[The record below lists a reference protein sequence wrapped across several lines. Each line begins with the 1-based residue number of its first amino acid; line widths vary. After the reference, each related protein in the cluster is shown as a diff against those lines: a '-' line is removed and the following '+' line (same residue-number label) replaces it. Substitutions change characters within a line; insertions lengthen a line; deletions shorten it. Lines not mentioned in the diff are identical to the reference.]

1 MLLESAVIFVGV
13 GSGHVFEDGPQ
24 PTGLRYCIN
33 SASLDFSDKEQLA
46 LIRGGPEQISWK
58 GTRMNFKL
66 SLVSVLALS
75 VVIACGKS
83 EDPTV
88 DQAGSVAT
96 VDDDVATPAT
106 GSGAVVEIIPGL
118 TMRILREGS
127 GAVAESGDIAI
138 VHYTGWLYDAQAV
151 NNRGK
156 MFDSSVERGEHFQFP
171 LGAGRVIRGWDE
183 GVAGMR

>member
-1 MLLESAVIFVGV
+1 
-13 GSGHVFEDGPQ
+13 
-24 PTGLRYCIN
+24 
-33 SASLDFSDKEQLA
+33 
-46 LIRGGPEQISWK
+46 
-58 GTRMNFKL
+58 MNFKL

-127 GAVAESGDIAI
+127 GAVAESGHIHLQTAWNRDVRDRSGESHAAGGWPRASPWKPCSSGDAAPDSA
-138 VHYTGWLYDAQAV
+138 HGANGCCTTGSARAGAV
-151 NNRGK
+151 PAVTKGPR
-156 MFDSSVERGEHFQFP
+156 
-171 LGAGRVIRGWDE
+171 
-183 GVAGMR
+183 